1 VASGRAGPRFAAT
14 HPAATPLAVRL
25 LVAALLLGA
34 TVHAARVRAA
44 RPRAARPPAAG
55 PRAAL
60 LRAPRLVET
69 ARAARLL
76 AVTVNEV
83 APAVVLNL
91 DPAARRCAAVAPG
104 RLPDRIPSAPMLA
117 PELAAVRAGGPMGL
131 ARVRPGPVTV
141 RSGVTTATIVGQASA
156 LHAEP
161 ARLAV
166 TNGRPRAGVA
176 TPSARADVVPAAPV
190 LRPAVRLALV
200 LRRSHAR
207 AARSAIRTSRG
218 CRTTSM

>member
-44 RPRAARPPAAG
+44 RPRAARPPAA
-55 PRAAL
+55 L
-60 LRAPRLVET
+60 LRAARLVET

-166 TNGRPRAGVA
+166 TSGRPRAGVA

-190 LRPAVRLALV
+190 LRPAVRLELV